1 MLEEKEKE
9 TPMDEII
16 NKLIPGAKNNGMSI
30 NTNNISDG
38 YHTFG
43 ELYEHRITLF
53 ITLAKMISKEWN
65 CYWDDPKY
73 PEGTVWKSVNH
84 SDGSNWEG
92 WFILGVF
99 TEAGEQMTYHLPINK
114 WEECDFAKTIDKA
127 PEWDGHT
134 SEQVLERLKK
144 L

>member
-1 MLEEKEKE
+1 MLKEKE

-16 NKLIPGAKNNGMSI
+16 NKLIPGAKNNGIPI

-43 ELYEHRITLF
+43 ELYEHRITLY
-53 ITLAKMISKEWN
+53 ITMLSRMDASK
-65 CYWDDPKY
+65 DIFGDPMYKDLI
-73 PEGTVWKSVNH
+73 WKSKAH
-84 SDGSNWEG
+84 SDGSVWDG
-92 WFILGVF
+92 WFILGIF
-99 TEAGEQMTYHLPINK
+99 KNPGEQITYHLPMDK
-114 WEECDFAKTIDKA
+114 WDSCYFAGELEKA

-134 SEQVLERLKK
+134 SNDVLERLKK